1 MSVEHKYH
9 KQLIF
14 DLDTVLLRKLYGES
28 YTDVYYW
35 IRSFLNQNG
44 FDHIEGSGYLS
55 KVPIS
60 DLQLAQI
67 LIKLVEKYPFLDRC
81 VKEIHSANV
90 SDRHSWSDH
99 FHYDGT
105 LDGYKSIDL

>member
-1 MSVEHKYH
+1 MTQSWKYH

-14 DLDTVLLRKLYGES
+14 DLDTILLRELYGDS

-35 IRSFLNQNG
+35 IRSFLSANG

-55 KVPIS
+55 REPIS

-67 LIKLVEKYPFLDRC
+67 LVSLVQKYPF
-81 VKEIHSANV
+81 
-90 SDRHSWSDH
+90 
-99 FHYDGT
+99 
-105 LDGYKSIDL
+105 